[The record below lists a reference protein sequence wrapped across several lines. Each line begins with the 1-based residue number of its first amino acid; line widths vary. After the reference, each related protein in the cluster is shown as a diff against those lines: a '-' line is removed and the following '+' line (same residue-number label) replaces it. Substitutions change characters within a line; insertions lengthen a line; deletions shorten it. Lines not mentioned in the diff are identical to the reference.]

1 MIMNTAPQ
9 QVADASGAR
18 ACVLY
23 VKGGREHRTAWFT
36 CGERARRALGIM
48 RKRYGAAVI
57 YRD

>member
-1 MIMNTAPQ
+1 MSMNIALP
-9 QVADASGAR
+9 QVAAESGAR
-18 ACVLY
+18 ACVIY

-48 RKRYGAAVI
+48 RQRYGAAVI